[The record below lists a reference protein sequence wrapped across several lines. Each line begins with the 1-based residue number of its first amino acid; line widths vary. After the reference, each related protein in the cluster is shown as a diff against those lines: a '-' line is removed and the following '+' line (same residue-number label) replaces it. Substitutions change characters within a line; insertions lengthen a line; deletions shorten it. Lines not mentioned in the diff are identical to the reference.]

1 MSEPTKWSVIEQYR
15 EIVKNAPEGATHFE
29 AVDSRYKTRTIDNY
43 MRVDLLRT
51 IIAQHDRIAELERER
66 DERDIEQQIKALED
80 FANLTLI
87 PSMGDGFSSQFCSG
101 FESALGHAAQ
111 VVDQLRKGGE

>member
-66 DERDIEQQIKALED
+66 DERDIEQQIKALESAVESLPD
-80 FANLTLI
+80 HYKGAH
-87 PSMGDGFSSQFCSG
+87 PSSL
-101 FESALGHAAQ
+101 LGGCENHFIECLK
-111 VVDQLRKGGE
+111 QLRKGSER